1 MSTNSVL
8 EFRSRLNESPE
19 LQTELRSKSDG
30 EIYAED
36 IVDLAKTNGFD
47 FSVEDLEQTVSDGQ
61 DTELSDFELEMV
73 SGGTFKSKGST
84 GGGGGG
90 GGREA
95 GRDDED
101 ENQPADEPVE
111 VSGSFLRGQKR
122 SSIRMPKIKIRRRR

>member
-47 FSVEDLEQTVSDGQ
+47 FSVEDLEKTVSDGQ

-73 SGGTFKSKGST
+73 SGGKGSRNQRDH
-84 GGGGGG
+84 GGGGS
-90 GGREA
+90 
-95 GRDDED
+95 DPMNED
-101 ENQPADEPVE
+101 EQADEPVE
-111 VSGSFLRGQKR
+111 VSGSFLRGKKQ
-122 SSIRMPKIKIRRRR
+122 SSIRRPKIKIRRRW

>member
-47 FSVEDLEQTVSDGQ
+47 FSVEELDQTVSEGQ
-61 DTELSDFELEMV
+61 DTELSDFELELV
-73 SGGTFKSKGST
+73 SGGKGSKNQ
-84 GGGGGG
+84 
-90 GGREA
+90 GGRSGDDGGKKEEQEVDDPQQVA
-95 GRDDED
+95 G
-101 ENQPADEPVE
+101 A
-111 VSGSFLRGQKR
+111 FLEGKA
-122 SSIRMPKIKIRRRR
+122 SIRMPKIKIRRRW